1 MNNFVEKDLDF
12 YNKFVNILKDK
23 CKFSDMSLKDIAE
36 MNICLQWFN
45 SLYKKIEDNILE
57 LKNTGA
63 MPDTE
68 VKTDKKAK
76 KKAE

>member
-1 MNNFVEKDLDF
+1 MNNFIEKDLDF

-57 LKNTGA
+57 LKNSGIVE
-63 MPDTE
+63 TE
-68 VKTDKKAK
+68 IKTDKKIK